1 MRVQTLT
8 YLLPLLLL
16 VSAYS
21 GDEKQSQQSET
32 KETQQQQK
40 AQAQTDDV
48 RTIDIIGIDRM
59 KYVVK
64 EEGELLGTAESIK
77 ASNGETYLLL
87 QDIEAE
93 AGQKLRIRLTTVS
106 NLPASAMAHNWIL
119 LKMGVDPAE
128 FADVAAKAKRN
139 EYIPQDRTDD
149 IIAHTGLAAGGETV
163 EVTFTVPE
171 KTGEYDYL
179 CSFPG
184 HFAAGMKGKL
194 IVQ

>member
-8 YLLPLLLL
+8 YLLTLLLM
-16 VSAYS
+16 VSAC
-21 GDEKQSQQSET
+21 GGGEKQSQQSESE
-32 KETQQQQK
+32 KSQQQK
-40 AQAQTDDV
+40 VQAQTDDV

-139 EYIPQDRTDD
+139 EYIPQNRTDD
-149 IIAHTGLAAGGETV
+149 IIAHTGLAAGGKTV